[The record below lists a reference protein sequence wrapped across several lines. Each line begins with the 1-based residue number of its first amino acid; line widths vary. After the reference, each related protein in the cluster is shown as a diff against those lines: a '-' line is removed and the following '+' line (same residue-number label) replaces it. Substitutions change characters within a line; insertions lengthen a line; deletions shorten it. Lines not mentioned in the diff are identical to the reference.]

1 MFGAM
6 RIGVFGE
13 LGKPLLERDSKRG
26 INCDLSERSF
36 PSAVTHDGK
45 RLAHASMVGT
55 QQDAASR
62 NVQSGKHCA
71 GNVPGIYVASVRY
84 DAADGGNCLFRG
96 REVRANVSQQGV
108 GIARIEAPGH
118 GGMSYGRLHGHLL
131 RTPGL
136 SQVIGWQC

>member
-1 MFGAM
+1 MFGVM

-36 PSAVTHDGK
+36 PSATAHDGK
-45 RLAHASMVGT
+45 RLTHAGMVGT
-55 QQDAASR
+55 QHNATSR
-62 NVQSGKHCA
+62 NIQSGKYCA
-71 GNVPGIYVASVRY
+71 GNVSGIYVASVRY
-84 DAADGGNCLFRG
+84 DAADRGNRFFRG

-108 GIARIEAPGH
+108 VIARIEAPGH